1 HLKKSTRKS
10 KGNKQSQLSQNNDT
24 SLNLS
29 QDSSEVSPT
38 SATHQQHAGKSDVMN
53 EINHHDFIIRT
64 LNEWFEKHYMELNI
78 TNTSLID
85 NEDFKILFITNGSS
99 EEACILCSCRA
110 KVHLTKFRQN
120 FSLSNYYKHMKSKS
134 CTMIKKKKIINC
146 TTDDQSNIDE
156 DYDSSDDEI
165 PESTASSKRK
175 RFKK

>member
-1 HLKKSTRKS
+1 
-10 KGNKQSQLSQNNDT
+10 
-24 SLNLS
+24 
-29 QDSSEVSPT
+29 
-38 SATHQQHAGKSDVMN
+38 VMN

-78 TNTSLID
+78 RNTSLIE

-146 TTDDQSNIDE
+146 TTDDQSNID
-156 DYDSSDDEI
+156 DDHDSSDDEI